1 VLIQTAKDLEIQ
13 LAKDDEGM
21 VKQITAI
28 MAEEKLRAALAE
40 AAYQAHLD
48 SLRHRECIRDDE
60 GLELTA
66 FDNKARDF
74 PKNSGSQPEPCSTK
88 TMKHRAS
95 KKRKK

>member
-40 AAYQAHLD
+40 AAY
-48 SLRHRECIRDDE
+48 
-60 GLELTA
+60 
-66 FDNKARDF
+66 
-74 PKNSGSQPEPCSTK
+74 
-88 TMKHRAS
+88 
-95 KKRKK
+95 